1 MKMCWSKGKLITV
14 MLLPS
19 SPKGRKGLSFK
30 AVNRGFTL
38 TELLIA
44 ATLGVILVTAITMIF
59 AGAKHSYLLQ
69 SGLSRIQEDGRVG
82 IFLIAEE
89 VRKAGFRKPVWNVP
103 LTGYSPLTNASVN
116 GANDTNDTL
125 QIMYFD
131 DRNCSGVL
139 NAAIDPETTEPKAD
153 YKRVTFSVDNAE
165 NLKLSCEF
173 GSNPSNLQL
182 QVSNETII
190 DDVESF
196 QVLYGIDT
204 DFPPDFSI
212 NAWTTADTITPKVSV
227 CLQSQYLC
235 EAGGLLNSMQT
246 GVPLAVKIGILVA
259 SPDKTGSDTDNQP
272 INILDVFI
280 AAQNDNKLRKPFTT
294 TVTLRNLTL

>member
-1 MKMCWSKGKLITV
+1 
-14 MLLPS
+14 MLNS
-19 SPKGRKGLSFK
+19 
-30 AVNRGFTL
+30 GFTL

-44 ATLGVILVTAITMIF
+44 SVLGVILLMAITMVF
-59 AGAKHSYLLQ
+59 AGAKHGYLLQ
-69 SGLSRIQEDGRVG
+69 NGLSRIQEDGRVG
-82 IFLIAEE
+82 ISLIAEQ

-103 LTGYSPLTNASVN
+103 LIGYSPLTNASVN
-116 GANDTNDTL
+116 GANDANDTL
-125 QIMYFD
+125 QLMYLD

-153 YKRVTFSVDNAE
+153 YKRVTFSVDSAE

-173 GSNPSNLQL
+173 GSDPRNLQL
-182 QVSNETII
+182 QVSSETII

-212 NAWTTADTITPKVSV
+212 NGWTTADTITPKVSV

-235 EAGGLLNSMQT
+235 EADGLLNKMQS
-246 GVPLAVKIGILVA
+246 GIPLAVKIGILVA
-259 SPDKTGSDTDNQP
+259 SPDNTGSDTDKQP
-272 INILDVFI
+272 INLLDIFI
-280 AAQNDNKLRKPFTT
+280 AARNDNKLRKPFTAT
-294 TVTLRNLTL
+294 ISLRNLTL